1 MDLQKTAENWAN
13 QDAASEAE
21 AFESAIK
28 RIKPNDEPKTASK
41 MLTVPFEV
49 DDACEQAYRQ
59 GYIAASIKMA
69 QENAELRAELNEQEA
84 MIHRLRECIAR
95 TNEDFYD

>member
-28 RIKPNDEPKTASK
+28 RIKPG
-41 MLTVPFEV
+41 FEV
-49 DDACEQAYRQ
+49 SDEVEQAYRA

-95 TNEDFYD
+95 SNEDFYD